1 VINPNTKM
9 IRRTGHLALL
19 LFAWPLSAADP
30 PPLALFVLPKVE
42 LKPAASTNHVG
53 SAAPAET
60 STQSQKTE
68 VPATEDF
75 SLIKETPLIV
85 SESSVQSFEAMNG
98 GSVLSAVERPPEL
111 GGAAGWLSENV
122 WDPVFAPEVIK
133 VGKVHM
139 SGGIV
144 AAVKRKNPF
153 CLLHPLVFVAS
164 W

>member
-1 VINPNTKM
+1 MTQRPIAV
-9 IRRTGHLALL
+9 LALL
-19 LFAWPLSAADP
+19 SLGMAVIAEEP
-30 PPLALFVLPKVE
+30 PPLALFALPKVE
-42 LKPAASTNHVG
+42 LKSAASTNHAG

-60 STQSQKTE
+60 SEQSQQSDA
-68 VPATEDF
+68 PATEDF
-75 SLIKETPLIV
+75 SLTKETSLIV

-122 WDPVFAPEVIK
+122 WDPVFAPEVVK

>member
-1 VINPNTKM
+1 M
-9 IRRTGHLALL
+9 IRLAVHLALL
-19 LFAWPLSAADP
+19 LFAWQLSAAET
-30 PPLALFVLPKVE
+30 PPLALFVLPKVG
-42 LKPAASTNHVG
+42 LKSATSTNHTG
-53 SAAPAET
+53 SPATSET
-60 STQSQKTE
+60 SEQSAKTDTA
-68 VPATEDF
+68 PTEDF
-75 SLIKETPLIV
+75 SLSKETVTTV
-85 SESSVQSFEAMNG
+85 SESSVQSFESMNG
-98 GSVLSAVERPPEL
+98 GSVLTAIERPPEL
-111 GGAAGWLSENV
+111 GGAAEWLNENV